1 MYEKYLLQLEEAGKI
16 RNLKERSINCY
27 KNYVSYFLNY
37 MEKHPEELTCQD
49 VRDFLLAK
57 KDNGLKATTLNLY
70 NSAIRFFYRNVLH
83 VLWDDIT
90 VPRMIIEHKLPTVLS
105 TDEIDRLLDATDD
118 LKYKAMFAT
127 KVAHNIMNCKTGAY
141 GANVCVCED
150 CGFVQIHYNSCRNRC
165 CPMCQ
170 AVPKEMWM
178 DARREDVLDAP
189 YFHLVFTVPDILNP
203 VIYSNQRLLYDALYH
218 AASSTISE
226 LTADPKHLG
235 AKVGY
240 ICILHT
246 WGSEMNF
253 HPHIHTILLGG
264 GLASNNQWKD
274 NGENFF
280 LPIRVIS
287 KMFRGKYLEEL
298 KRLWEEDKLVF
309 HGTAE
314 KFRNHYTFK
323 ELLDSCYGMDWI
335 PHCKKTFNGA
345 QTVIKYLGKYTHRI
359 AVSNHRIVRMDD
371 DTVTF
376 LVKDYRNE
384 GQWKELTISGVE
396 FVRRF
401 LMHVPPRRFVRI
413 RHYGLLCSR
422 TKSQKLTLC
431 RNLLGCKKYLSK
443 LRDME
448 MPEILE
454 HLYGIKVCVCKA
466 CGGHL
471 GKPQMRMPLRC

>member
-1 MYEKYLLQLEEAGKI
+1 MLLI
-16 RNLKERSINCY
+16 SIWFY
-27 KNYVSYFLNY
+27 GSWYFKPCHLQQ
-37 MEKHPEELTCQD
+37 PETSLWC
-49 VRDFLLAK
+49 LIPC
-57 KDNGLKATTLNLY
+57 
-70 NSAIRFFYRNVLH
+70 SFFH
-83 VLWDDIT
+83 
-90 VPRMIIEHKLPTVLS
+90 
-105 TDEIDRLLDATDD
+105 
-118 LKYKAMFAT
+118 
-127 KVAHNIMNCKTGAY
+127 
-141 GANVCVCED
+141 
-150 CGFVQIHYNSCRNRC
+150 
-165 CPMCQ
+165 
-170 AVPKEMWM
+170 
-178 DARREDVLDAP
+178 
-189 YFHLVFTVPDILNP
+189 
-203 VIYSNQRLLYDALYH
+203 NQRTDCRPKTSRRKGGIHLHFTYMGFWNEL
-218 AASSTISE
+218 SSPHS
-226 LTADPKHLG
+226 
-235 AKVGY
+235 
-240 ICILHT
+240 C
-246 WGSEMNF
+246 
-253 HPHIHTILLGG
+253 HPAGWRTGFQQPVEG
-264 GLASNNQWKD
+264 QWWK
-274 NGENFF
+274 FF
-280 LPIRVIS
+280 LPIWVIS
-287 KMFRGKYLEEL
+287 KVFRGKYLEEL
-298 KRLWEEDKLVF
+298 KRLWKEDKLVF

-359 AVSNHRIVRMDD
+359 AVSNHRTVRMDD